1 MENQNSSNQ
10 DQPRPIPFGTSPQS
24 ISPQPIQP
32 GVPIALRPINTPPS
46 LNLTPPPP
54 PINNNRPALEEEGG
68 GGFKKII
75 LIALGALGV
84 FLIIFIVLFFVLPR
98 LSGKNQKVTLIYWGL
113 WEDPPIF
120 AGVIDEFQKQHPN
133 IEIKYVKKDIKAEG
147 KYIERISTRIQN
159 GTGPDILRF
168 HVSWIPELKS
178 LLLPF
183 PSSVVNQINYDNYY
197 TTVQE
202 DAKENAAYY
211 GVPIETDNLALFLN
225 DDLFNKA
232 GVTSPPSTW
241 DDLVKVSRQ
250 LTVKDESGNI
260 QTAGVAMGSYDN
272 VEHASDILSLLFI
285 QNGADMKDLAGVNKQ
300 NAEDALSFY
309 TSFSMG
315 DDSVWGKNLDN
326 SKLAF
331 TKGNLAMYFGYSWDI
346 FDIKA
351 INPDLNY
358 RIVEVPKLPSKST
371 TVASYW
377 LEGVSVKTKHQK
389 EAFEFI
395 KFLSEN
401 TTLEKLY
408 TAEAKT
414 RLFGEIYPKKDMKSL
429 LASNEH
435 LATFVKQADDANS
448 TFFASNTYDDAMV
461 TALNAYLAN
470 AIRSVED
477 GSVSVTSAI
486 ETLSQGVSQVLG
498 RYSNPIKK

>member
-1 MENQNSSNQ
+1 MENKNDSSQ
-10 DQPRPIPFGTSPQS
+10 DQPRPIPFGTSPQN
-24 ISPQPIQP
+24 IAPQPIQQKISVEP
-32 GVPIALRPINTPPS
+32 QPISAPRSPN
-46 LNLTPPPP
+46 LNSPPPV
-54 PINNNRPALEEEGG
+54 NNNHPTLEEESG

-75 LIALGALGV
+75 LIILGLLGI
-84 FLIIFIVLFFVLPR
+84 FLIIFIILFFILPR
-98 LSGKNQKVTLIYWGL
+98 INGDNQKVTLIYWGL

-120 AGVIDEFQKQHPN
+120 AGVIDEFQRQHPN
-133 IEIKYVKKDIKAEG
+133 IEIKYEKKDIKTEG
-147 KYIERISTRIQN
+147 KYIDRVSTRIQN

-183 PSSVVNQINYDNYY
+183 PSSVVNNINYENYY
-197 TTVQE
+197 GTVKK

-211 GVPIETDNLALFLN
+211 GVPLEIDNLALFIN
-225 DDLFNKA
+225 NDLFNNA

-241 DDLVKVSRQ
+241 DDLIKISRQ

-285 QNGADMKDLAGVNKQ
+285 QNGADMKDLEGVNKQ

-309 TSFSMG
+309 TSFSTG
-315 DDSVWGKNLDN
+315 DTSVWNKNLDN

-331 TKGNLAMYFGYSWDI
+331 AKGNLAMYFGYSWDI

-351 INPDLNY
+351 TNPNLNY
-358 RIVEVPKLPSKST
+358 KIVEVPKLPSKNT

-377 LEGVSVKTKHQK
+377 LEGVSFKTKHQK
-389 EAFEFI
+389 EAFEFL

-401 TTLEKLY
+401 ATLEKLY
-408 TAEAKT
+408 AAEAKT

-429 LASNEH
+429 LSSDEN
-435 LATFVKQADDANS
+435 LATFVKQADDASS
-448 TFFASNTYDDAMV
+448 TIFASNTYDDAMV
-461 TALNAYLAN
+461 AALNAYLAN
-470 AIRSVED
+470 AVRSVED
-477 GSVSVTSAI
+477 GSVSVASAV

-498 RYSNPIKK
+498 RYNNPVKK